1 MLSVNKASAEEFPL
15 FIPYSNIPN
24 TPENSEI
31 KVVFRT
37 YVSDGKDL
45 KSIFFSNP
53 VSYQMG
59 AR

>member
-1 MLSVNKASAEEFPL
+1 VNKENPEEFPL
-15 FIPYSNIPN
+15 FIPFSNIPN

-31 KVVFRT
+31 QVVFRT

-59 AR
+59 SR